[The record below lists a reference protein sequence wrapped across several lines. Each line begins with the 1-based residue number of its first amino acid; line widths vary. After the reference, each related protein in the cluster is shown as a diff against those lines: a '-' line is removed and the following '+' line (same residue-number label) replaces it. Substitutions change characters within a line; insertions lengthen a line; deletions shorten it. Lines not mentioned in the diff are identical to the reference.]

1 VPLDPGL
8 TRVLYDSPRVYE
20 LLFADRRDDVA
31 FYRALARGVDHVLE
45 FGVGA
50 GRVALPVARDG
61 ASVTG
66 VDASEAMLHALRDRL
81 AGELEGVRARVT
93 AHHGDMRTWRGDR
106 RFPLV
111 TCSFN
116 GVAHLHTAED
126 FAAFFANVRAH
137 LAPGGRFAFDAWLPD
152 PALLRETSL
161 ESARFVHP
169 DSGEAVTLR
178 EEFAYDAYAQV
189 LSVRLTVTPVLR
201 PEARE
206 VLTLTQRQLFPEE
219 TLALLRAH
227 GFDVVWRTSAF
238 RPPPAEGARGDHLEP
253 PDRRGALLAYVCTAR

>member
-1 VPLDPGL
+1 MVSLLISKCSVGCFEQTVADVRPQARS
-8 TRVLYDSPRVYE
+8 TSFDSP
-20 LLFADRRDDVA
+20 VA
-31 FYRALARGVDHVLE
+31 
-45 FGVGA
+45 
-50 GRVALPVARDG
+50 
-61 ASVTG
+61 
-66 VDASEAMLHALRDRL
+66 
-81 AGELEGVRARVT
+81 
-93 AHHGDMRTWRGDR
+93 
-106 RFPLV
+106 
-111 TCSFN
+111 
-116 GVAHLHTAED
+116 
-126 FAAFFANVRAH
+126 VRAH
-137 LAPGGRFAFDAWLPD
+137 LAPGGRFVFDAWLPD

-178 EEFAYDAYAQV
+178 EEFSYDAYAQV

-227 GFDVVWRTSAF
+227 GFDVRWRTSAF
-238 RPPPAEGARGDHLEP
+238 RPPPAEGARGDHLEA

>member
-1 VPLDPGL
+1 M
-8 TRVLYDSPRVYE
+8 LYDRPRVYE

-31 FYRALARGVDHVLE
+31 FYRALARGVDRVLE
-45 FGVGA
+45 LGVGA

-61 ASVTG
+61 AVVTG
-66 VDASEAMLHALRDRL
+66 VDASAAMLAALRERL
-81 AGELEGVRARVT
+81 ASEPEDVRARIL
-93 AHHGDMRTWRGDR
+93 AHEGDMRTWRGDA
-106 RFPLV
+106 RFGLV
-111 TCSFN
+111 TCPFN
-116 GVAHLHTAED
+116 GVAHLHTADD
-126 FAAFFANVRAH
+126 FAAFFENVRAH

-169 DSGEAVTLR
+169 DTGEAVTLR
-178 EEFAYDAYAQV
+178 EEFSYDAYAQV

-227 GFDVVWRTSAF
+227 GFDVRWRTSAF
-238 RPPPAEGARGDHLEP
+238 RPPPGEGARGDHLEP
-253 PDRRGALLAYVCTAR
+253 PDRRGALLAYVCAAR